1 MKIISQIKEIL
12 KNLKAPR
19 YSIIYRKSDGTTDVY
34 VLQNPSIFQ
43 GNKYVTYSNDHFRK
57 AFGYERKKGFRA
69 LVIGK
74 GVRSFDWDG
83 IKTIQKLSPFE
94 VVAWP
99 PKGTKI

>member
-1 MKIISQIKEIL
+1 
-12 KNLKAPR
+12 
-19 YSIIYRKSDGTTDVY
+19 
-34 VLQNPSIFQ
+34 
-43 GNKYVTYSNDHFRK
+43 VTYSNDHFRK

-94 VVAWP
+94 VVA
-99 PKGTKI
+99 